1 MCIYYYIKFLNM
13 DSYNKLIELLEEAK
27 KDANKAYDKENISA
41 GIRVRKT
48 MQEIKD
54 LAQEVRKEIAEI
66 RKAKE
71 SK

>member
-27 KDANKAYDKENISA
+27 KDAAKAYDKQNVSA
-41 GIRVRKT
+41 GIRVRKA
-48 MQEIKD
+48 MQDIKEI
-54 LAQEVRKEIAEI
+54 AQQVRKEIADI

-71 SK
+71 GK

>member
-1 MCIYYYIKFLNM
+1 M

-71 SK
+71 GK

>member
-1 MCIYYYIKFLNM
+1 M

-27 KDANKAYDKENISA
+27 KDATKAYDKENISA